1 METKI
6 WDMSFSRE
14 DIEVLLG
21 AAVSDG
27 EWNIIVDELYNN
39 DNLYNKVQTEVLKV
53 ARAAIE
59 YRSQTQRQPSR
70 TRCRRLA

>member
-39 DNLYNKVQTEVLKV
+39 DLLYEKIQIEVLKI
-53 ARAAIE
+53 ATAAIE
-59 YRSQTQRQPSR
+59 
-70 TRCRRLA
+70 

>member
-39 DNLYNKVQTEVLKV
+39 DGLYNEVNKYVIQIVESALH
-53 ARAAIE
+53 
-59 YRSQTQRQPSR
+59 
-70 TRCRRLA
+70 

>member
-21 AAVSDG
+21 VAVSDG
-27 EWNIIVDELYNN
+27 EWNIIVDELYNS
-39 DNLYNKVQTEVLKV
+39 DNLYNKVQSEVLKV
-53 ARAAIE
+53 ARAALE
-59 YRSQTQRQPSR
+59 
-70 TRCRRLA
+70 

>member
-27 EWNIIVDELYNN
+27 EWNIIVDE
-39 DNLYNKVQTEVLKV
+39 
-53 ARAAIE
+53 
-59 YRSQTQRQPSR
+59 
-70 TRCRRLA
+70 

>member
-27 EWNIIVDELYNN
+27 EWNIIVDELYNS
-39 DNLYNKVQTEVLKV
+39 DNLYNKIQTEVLKV

-59 YRSQTQRQPSR
+59 
-70 TRCRRLA
+70 

>member
-6 WDMSFSRE
+6 WDCSFSRE

-21 AAVSDG
+21 VAVSDG

-39 DNLYNKVQTEVLKV
+39 DNLYNKVQSEVLKV

-59 YRSQTQRQPSR
+59 
-70 TRCRRLA
+70 

>member
-6 WDMSFSRE
+6 WDCSFSQE

-21 AAVSDG
+21 NPLSEG

-39 DNLYNKVQTEVLKV
+39 DNLYSKIQSEVYKI
-53 ARAAIE
+53 AAAALE
-59 YRSQTQRQPSR
+59 
-70 TRCRRLA
+70 

>member
-21 AAVSDG
+21 PAVSDG

-39 DNLYNKVQTEVLKV
+39 DNLYNKVHWSGK
-53 ARAAIE
+53 
-59 YRSQTQRQPSR
+59 
-70 TRCRRLA
+70 

>member
-27 EWNIIVDELYNN
+27 EWNIIVDELYNS
-39 DNLYNKVQTEVLKV
+39 DNLYNKVQSEVLKV
-53 ARAAIE
+53 ARAAVE
-59 YRSQTQRQPSR
+59 
-70 TRCRRLA
+70 

>member
-27 EWNIIVDELYNN
+27 EWNIIVDELYNSG
-39 DNLYNKVQTEVLKV
+39 NLYNKVQSEVLKV
-53 ARAAIE
+53 ARAAVE
-59 YRSQTQRQPSR
+59 
-70 TRCRRLA
+70 

>member
-27 EWNIIVDELYNN
+27 EWNIIVDELYNS
-39 DNLYNKVQTEVLKV
+39 DNLYNKIQAEVLKV

-59 YRSQTQRQPSR
+59 
-70 TRCRRLA
+70 

>member
-53 ARAAIE
+53 ARAAVE
-59 YRSQTQRQPSR
+59 
-70 TRCRRLA
+70 

>member
-39 DNLYNKVQTEVLKV
+39 DNLYNKVQSEVLKV

-59 YRSQTQRQPSR
+59 
-70 TRCRRLA
+70 

>member
-6 WDMSFSRE
+6 WDCSFSRE

-39 DNLYNKVQTEVLKV
+39 DNLYNKLQTEVLKV

-59 YRSQTQRQPSR
+59 
-70 TRCRRLA
+70 

>member
-14 DIEVLLG
+14 DLEVLLG
-21 AAVSDG
+21 QGLSDG
-27 EWNIIVDELYNN
+27 EWDIVVDELYNN
-39 DNLYNKVQTEVLKV
+39 DNLYNKVQSEVLKV

-59 YRSQTQRQPSR
+59 
-70 TRCRRLA
+70 

>member
-39 DNLYNKVQTEVLKV
+39 DALYELVHKNVMKIVNGILE
-53 ARAAIE
+53 
-59 YRSQTQRQPSR
+59 
-70 TRCRRLA
+70 

>member
-59 YRSQTQRQPSR
+59 
-70 TRCRRLA
+70 

>member
-1 METKI
+1 
-6 WDMSFSRE
+6 MSFSRE

-27 EWNIIVDELYNN
+27 EWNIIVDELYNS
-39 DNLYNKVQTEVLKV
+39 DNLYNKVQSEVLKV

-59 YRSQTQRQPSR
+59 
-70 TRCRRLA
+70 

>member
-1 METKI
+1 MEPKI

-27 EWNIIVDELYNN
+27 EWNIIVDELYNS
-39 DNLYNKVQTEVLKV
+39 DNLYNKVQSEVLKV

-59 YRSQTQRQPSR
+59 
-70 TRCRRLA
+70 

>member
-27 EWNIIVDELYNN
+27 EWNIIVDELYNS
-39 DNLYNKVQTEVLKV
+39 DNLYNKIQSEVLKV

-59 YRSQTQRQPSR
+59 
-70 TRCRRLA
+70 

>member
-6 WDMSFSRE
+6 WYMSFSRE

-27 EWNIIVDELYNN
+27 EWNIIVDELYNS
-39 DNLYNKVQTEVLKV
+39 DNLYNKVQSEVLKV

-59 YRSQTQRQPSR
+59 
-70 TRCRRLA
+70 

>member
-21 AAVSDG
+21 AVVSDG
-27 EWNIIVDELYNN
+27 EWNIIVDELYNS
-39 DNLYNKVQTEVLKV
+39 DNLYNKVQSEVLKV

-59 YRSQTQRQPSR
+59 
-70 TRCRRLA
+70 

>member
-27 EWNIIVDELYNN
+27 EWNIIVDELYNS
-39 DNLYNKVQTEVLKV
+39 DNLYNKVQSEVLKV

-59 YRSQTQRQPSR
+59 
-70 TRCRRLA
+70 

>member
-39 DNLYNKVQTEVLKV
+39 DNLYNKIQSEVLKV

-59 YRSQTQRQPSR
+59 
-70 TRCRRLA
+70 

>member
-27 EWNIIVDELYNN
+27 EWNIIVDELYNS
-39 DNLYNKVQTEVLKV
+39 DNLYNKIQTEVLKV
-53 ARAAIE
+53 ARAAVE
-59 YRSQTQRQPSR
+59 
-70 TRCRRLA
+70 

>member
-21 AAVSDG
+21 VAVSDG

-39 DNLYNKVQTEVLKV
+39 DKLYDTVQSEVLKV
-53 ARAAIE
+53 ARAALE
-59 YRSQTQRQPSR
+59 
-70 TRCRRLA
+70 